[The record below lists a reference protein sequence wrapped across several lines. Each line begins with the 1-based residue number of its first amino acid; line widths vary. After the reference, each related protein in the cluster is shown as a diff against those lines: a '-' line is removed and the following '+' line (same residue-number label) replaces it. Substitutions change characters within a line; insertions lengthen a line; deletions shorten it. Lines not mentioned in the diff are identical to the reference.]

1 MIVKLETDRLYIK
14 NGTIEDFIKV
24 YEYNFTKLEDIA
36 GEFEYIKQDP
46 QKIESWFDGDI
57 SKYYKELKAKNN
69 YDLILYLKDGTIPV
83 GNLLLDRINNEEK
96 SIEIACHV
104 HPNYWGNGYMQ
115 EAILSILPFLYDIG
129 FDAVIYS
136 YGEGN
141 IKSSK
146 LCSKLGFELHSI
158 KHNDYIRNGV
168 QISTYRNILT
178 KDRYNVLYTKNKKL

>member
-1 MIVKLETDRLYIK
+1 MNLETDRLYIR
-14 NGTIEDFIKV
+14 NGTVEDFVKI

-46 QKIESWFDGDI
+46 KEIESWFDGDI
-57 SKYYKELKAKNN
+57 SKYYQELQQKNN
-69 YDLILYLKDGTIPV
+69 YDLILYLKEGTIPV
-83 GNLLLDRINNEEK
+83 GNLLLDRINNEER
-96 SIEIACHV
+96 SIEITCHI
-104 HPNYWGNGYMQ
+104 HPSYWGNGYMQ
-115 EAILSILPFLYDIG
+115 EAILTVLPFLYGIG

-146 LCSKLGFELHSI
+146 LCSKLGFELHSV
-158 KHNDYIRNGV
+158 KHNDFIRNGV

-178 KDRYNVLYTKNKKL
+178 KVRYKELYAKNKKL